1 MSVTLRQRILSAG
14 PVKVGELLS
23 QTTFDRL
30 PAAIGPAFASM
41 KVRWDDNRAWGHSFM
56 LGDEYLRLG
65 HRRGDHIAMRPHVHG
80 LTEEQAEDILRAA
93 LEGTALHELGHAVLE
108 AYRTIYGEAAFRS
121 FMVGLREAALQDG
134 PVSTYFGAEASTS
147 WEDALHEVY
156 AEAFR
161 YAIVDDALERDFP
174 TLTAAAIIPL
184 NAVVA
189 RLDETPG

>member
-1 MSVTLRQRILSAG
+1 MSLTLRQRILSAG

-30 PAAIGPAFASM
+30 PPCIGPAFAAM

-80 LTEEQAEDILRAA
+80 LTEDQAEDILRAA
-93 LEGTALHELGHAVLE
+93 LEGTALHELGHAVLDG
-108 AYRTIYGEAAFRS
+108 YRTIYGEPAFRS
-121 FMVGLREAALQDG
+121 FMAGLKEAVLQDG
-134 PVSTYFGAEASTS
+134 PASTYFGAEASTS
-147 WEDALHEVY
+147 WDDALHEVY

-161 YAIVDDALERDFP
+161 YAIVDDALAVDLP
-174 TLTAAAIIPL
+174 TLAAAARIPL
-184 NAVVA
+184 NAVA
-189 RLDETPG
+189 ASLDESPG